1 MATSIVDPL
10 LLGIVEGAT
19 EFLPVSSTAHIL
31 LLGELLGFDSPGKAF
46 EVLIQLGAIL
56 ALLSVYA
63 ARLWHIAVTL
73 PTSARSRHFT
83 IGVII
88 AFLPAAIA
96 GALLHDLITRVLFES
111 VLTISIMLIA
121 GGVVLLYIDRL
132 PLRPL
137 YGDVMNFPLG
147 VYLGI
152 GLFQMLAL
160 VPGVSRSGATIVG
173 AMLLGSDKRSAAEFS
188 FFLAMPTMLGAFVF
202 SLAKNA
208 SILDFDAVLSIVI
221 GFVAAFVSAVIVVRL
236 FLGFVARRGFAPF
249 GWWRIVVGI
258 LGLVS
263 VFFFSAP
270 EPTLSD
276 PDAPAVT
283 APEAPAVRDVTAPDV
298 PPAPGD
304 SAAPTGDD
312 ALGDLIRE
320 QGQP

>member
-31 LLGELLGFDSPGKAF
+31 LLGKLLGFESPGKAF

-63 ARLWHIAVTL
+63 GRLWHIVATL
-73 PTSARSRHFT
+73 PSSPRSRHFT
-83 IGVII
+83 IGVLI

-96 GALLHDLITRVLFES
+96 GVLFHDFITRVIFES
-111 VLTISIMLIA
+111 VLTISIMLIL
-121 GGVVLLYIDRL
+121 GGIVLIYIDRL

-137 YGDVMNFPLG
+137 YGDTMNFPLG

-152 GLFQMLAL
+152 GIFQMLAL
-160 VPGVSRSGATIVG
+160 VPGVSRSGASIVG
-173 AMLLGSDKRSAAEFS
+173 AMLLGADKRSAAEFS

-208 SILDFDAVLSIVI
+208 SILDFDAAVAIAI
-221 GFVAAFVSAVIVVRL
+221 GFVAAFVSAMIVVRL
-236 FLGFVARRGFAPF
+236 FLGFVSRRGLAPF
-249 GWWRIVVGI
+249 GWWRIGVGI
-258 LGLVS
+258 LGLVA
-263 VFFFSAP
+263 VIFFSTP

-276 PDAPAVT
+276 PNASEVAE
-283 APEAPAVRDVTAPDV
+283 PEAPAIRDVTTPDV
-298 PPAPGD
+298 PAVPPADDTVP
-304 SAAPTGDD
+304 AGDD
-312 ALGDLIRE
+312 ALGDLIRQE
-320 QGQP
+320 